1 MAKYKK
7 RKDGRYQANVIVGKD
22 EETGKRIYAPT
33 IYAHSIPKLEEKKA
47 EVKDQVNKGIY
58 ADDKNMTVSEWADT
72 WFETDKDTA
81 GIRTK
86 EMYETCVYSHIV
98 PDLGFIRLRDLK
110 KSDIQKMIND
120 NKEHRRTCEQLR
132 MTVKQM
138 LFAAIDEG
146 LLYKHVALNI
156 KLPAKIKNEKRP
168 LNDIEKAAIKKADLT
183 DKERAFLYILTYCGT
198 RRGEI
203 LALSRNDI
211 NFSSETIHIHNAVTF
226 DHGSP
231 VLKPIPKT
239 DNGLRTLPMPKE
251 LKVVLEPYV
260 KGLKGLY
267 LFEMERKEGLMSK
280 SSYDKFWG
288 HIIEKIN
295 AAAGGTTDIKAIHG
309 LTAHVFRRNYGTSL
323 YYAGVP
329 AKEAQFLLG
338 HSDIKLTLELYTFLD
353 KEKGTA
359 KNKLD
364 NFALL

>member
-7 RKDGRYQANVIVGKD
+7 RKDGRYQANVIIGTD
-22 EETGKRIYAPT
+22 EETGKLIYAPT
-33 IYAHSIPKLEEKKA
+33 IYARSIPELENKKA
-47 EVKDQVNKGIY
+47 EVKDQVNKGTY
-58 ADDKNMTVSEWADT
+58 ADDKGMTVKEWADT
-72 WFETDKDTA
+72 WFKVDKDTA

-86 EMYETCVYSHIV
+86 EMYESCVYSYIV
-98 PDLGFIRLRDLK
+98 PALGAFRLKELK
-110 KSDIQKMIND
+110 KSDVQKMIND

-156 KLPAKIKNEKRP
+156 KLPPKIKNEKRP
-168 LNDIEKAAIKKADLT
+168 LTITEKAAIKTADLT
-183 DKERAFLYILTYCGT
+183 SKEKAFLYILVYCGL

-211 NFSSETIHIHNAVTF
+211 NFSSETVQIHNVITF
-226 DHGSP
+226 DHGNP
-231 VLKPIPKT
+231 VLKSIPKT
-239 DNGLRTLPMPKE
+239 DNGLRTLPMPAD
-251 LKVVLEPYV
+251 LKAVLEPYV
-260 KGLKGLY
+260 KSLNGLY
-267 LFEMERKEGLMSK
+267 LFEMERKDGLMSK
-280 SSYDKFWG
+280 SSYDKFWNG
-288 HIIEKIN
+288 IIRKLN
-295 AAAGGTTDIKAIHG
+295 AAAGGTNDIDVVHG

-353 KEKGTA
+353 KEQSTA
-359 KNKLD
+359 KNKL
-364 NFALL
+364 NSFAVL